1 MAGRKNGNKEL
12 VQIDADWLL
21 GESMDRPLPRRSWFL
36 RIVLLLGFVVAAV
49 WSWPYVPRQWLP
61 LDWKQQLSRPEN
73 NSSEELLP
81 SLLALNDLDPK
92 HSESAIQ
99 KLAVAGI
106 TLLPQSS
113 KLHPNTPNDLFRLQK
128 PAIESIPGNQA
139 LTIPG
144 NQALTIPGNQA
155 LTTIRGIEKLPIEK
169 LFPLL
174 SSTLPKIVQE
184 ASKELVQR
192 GMSAPQLELAIDLA
206 QGNIEQRTMA
216 MDRLVQD
223 QDVDPIPWLVW
234 MAEQSDIQV
243 RRKAVSLL
251 GLMSNPNAIHTLRML
266 EMREP
271 DSAIVEQ
278 ISQVLLA
285 FGSTTNNHR

>member
-1 MAGRKNGNKEL
+1 MAGRKNGKKEL

-21 GESMDRPLPRRSWFL
+21 GESLDRPLPRRSWFL

-49 WSWPYVPRQWLP
+49 WSWPYASRQW
-61 LDWKQQLSRPEN
+61 QH
-73 NSSEELLP
+73 
-81 SLLALNDLDPK
+81 LA
-92 HSESAIQ
+92 SA
-99 KLAVAGI
+99 GT
-106 TLLPQSS
+106 TLLSQSS
-113 KLHPNTPNDLFRLQK
+113 KPHPNTPNDIFRSHK
-128 PAIESIPGNQA
+128 PATESIPGNQA
-139 LTIPG
+139 S
-144 NQALTIPGNQA
+144 
-155 LTTIRGIEKLPIEK
+155 TTIRGIEKLPIER

-216 MDRLVQD
+216 MDRLVGD

-251 GLMSNPNAIHTLRML
+251 SLMPNPNAIQTLHML
-266 EMREP
+266 KLREP

-285 FGSTTNNHR
+285 SGSTTDNHR

>member
-1 MAGRKNGNKEL
+1 MVGRKNGKKEL

-21 GESMDRPLPRRSWFL
+21 GESMDRPMPVRSWSL
-36 RIVLLLGFVVAAV
+36 RIFLLLVFVVAAV
-49 WSWPYVPRQWLP
+49 WSWPYASRQW
-61 LDWKQQLSRPEN
+61 QH
-73 NSSEELLP
+73 
-81 SLLALNDLDPK
+81 LA
-92 HSESAIQ
+92 SA
-99 KLAVAGI
+99 GT
-106 TLLPQSS
+106 TLLSQSS
-113 KLHPNTPNDLFRLQK
+113 KPHPNNPNDIFRSHK

-139 LTIPG
+139 F
-144 NQALTIPGNQA
+144 
-155 LTTIRGIEKLPIEK
+155 TTIRGIEKLPIER

-216 MDRLVQD
+216 MDRLVRD
-223 QDVDPIPWLVW
+223 QDIDPIPWLVW
-234 MAEQSDIQV
+234 MAEQSDIKV

-251 GLMSNPNAIHTLRML
+251 SLMSSPNAIHTLHML
-266 EMREP
+266 KLREP

-285 FGSTTNNHR
+285 SGSTTDNHR

>member
-21 GESMDRPLPRRSWFL
+21 GESMDRPLPRHSWFL

-49 WSWPYVPRQWLP
+49 WSWPYASRQWL
-61 LDWKQQLSRPEN
+61 QL
-73 NSSEELLP
+73 
-81 SLLALNDLDPK
+81 A
-92 HSESAIQ
+92 SA
-99 KLAVAGI
+99 GT
-106 TLLPQSS
+106 TLFSQSS
-113 KLHPNTPNDLFRLQK
+113 KLHPNTPNDIFRSHK
-128 PAIESIPGNQA
+128 PAIVSILGNQ
-139 LTIPG
+139 PS
-144 NQALTIPGNQA
+144 
-155 LTTIRGIEKLPIEK
+155 TTIRGIEKLPIEK

-192 GMSAPQLELAIDLA
+192 GMSTPQLELAIDLA

-216 MDRLVQD
+216 MDRLVGD

-251 GLMSNPNAIHTLRML
+251 SLMPNPNAIQTLHML
-266 EMREP
+266 KLREP

-285 FGSTTNNHR
+285 SGSTTDNHR

>member
-36 RIVLLLGFVVAAV
+36 RIVLLLGFVVAVV
-49 WSWPYVPRQWLP
+49 WSCPYVPRQWLP
-61 LDWKQQLSRPEN
+61 WDWKQQLSRPEN

-81 SLLALNDLDPK
+81 SLLALNDLDLK

-99 KLAVAGI
+99 QLASAGI
-106 TLLPQSS
+106 TPLSQSS
-113 KLHPNTPNDLFRLQK
+113 KLHPNTPNDIFRSQK
-128 PAIESIPGNQA
+128 PAIESIPENQA
-139 LTIPG
+139 F
-144 NQALTIPGNQA
+144 
-155 LTTIRGIEKLPIEK
+155 TTIRGIEKLPIEK

-184 ASKELVQR
+184 ASKELVRR
-192 GMSAPQLELAIDLA
+192 GMSTPQLELAIDLA

-216 MDRLVQD
+216 MDRLVRD
-223 QDVDPIPWLVW
+223 QDIDPIPWLVW
-234 MAEQSDIQV
+234 MAEQSEIQV

-266 EMREP
+266 ELREP

>member
-1 MAGRKNGNKEL
+1 MAGRKNEKKEL

-21 GESMDRPLPRRSWFL
+21 GESMDRPLPRHSWFL

-49 WSWPYVPRQWLP
+49 WSWPYASRQWQHLASAGTR
-61 LDWKQQLSRPEN
+61 LLS
-73 NSSEELLP
+73 
-81 SLLALNDLDPK
+81 
-92 HSESAIQ
+92 
-99 KLAVAGI
+99 
-106 TLLPQSS
+106 QSS
-113 KLHPNTPNDLFRLQK
+113 KPHPNTHNDLFRSHK

-139 LTIPG
+139 S
-144 NQALTIPGNQA
+144 
-155 LTTIRGIEKLPIEK
+155 TTIRGIEKLPIER

-184 ASKELVQR
+184 ASKELIQR

-216 MDRLVQD
+216 MDRLVRD
-223 QDVDPIPWLVW
+223 QDIDPIPWLVW
-234 MAEQSDIQV
+234 MAEQSDIKV

-251 GLMSNPNAIHTLRML
+251 ALMSNPNAIHTLHML
-266 EMREP
+266 KLREP

-285 FGSTTNNHR
+285 SGSTTNNH

>member
-49 WSWPYVPRQWLP
+49 WSGPYVPRQWLP
-61 LDWKQQLSRPEN
+61 LDRKQQLSRPEN

-81 SLLALNDLDPK
+81 SLLALNELDPK
-92 HSESAIQ
+92 HSETAIQ
-99 KLAVAGI
+99 QLASAGI
-106 TLLPQSS
+106 TLLSQSS
-113 KLHPNTPNDLFRLQK
+113 KLHPNTPNDIFRSQK
-128 PAIESIPGNQA
+128 PDIESIPS
-139 LTIPG
+139 
-144 NQALTIPGNQA
+144 NQA

-192 GMSAPQLELAIDLA
+192 GMSTPQLELAIDLA

-216 MDRLVQD
+216 MDRLVRD
-223 QDVDPIPWLVW
+223 QDIDPIPWLVW

-251 GLMSNPNAIHTLRML
+251 GLTSNPNAIHTLRML
-266 EMREP
+266 ELREP

>member
-21 GESMDRPLPRRSWFL
+21 GESMDRPLPRRSSFL

-49 WSWPYVPRQWLP
+49 WSWPYVSRQWLP

-73 NSSEELLP
+73 NSSEDILP

-92 HSESAIQ
+92 HSESAIEQ
-99 KLAVAGI
+99 LAVAGI

-113 KLHPNTPNDLFRLQK
+113 KLHPNTPNDIFRSQK
-128 PAIESIPGNQA
+128 PAVES
-139 LTIPG
+139 
-144 NQALTIPGNQA
+144 IPGNQA

-216 MDRLVQD
+216 MDRLVRD
-223 QDVDPIPWLVW
+223 QDIDPIPWLVW

-266 EMREP
+266 ELREP